1 MFVEKVKQIAP
12 CVMLLDFVHQTRAHN
27 IVFGLYLLNR
37 QKLI

>member
-12 CVMLLDFVHQTRAHN
+12 YVMLLDFVHQTRAHN
-27 IVFGLYLLNR
+27 TMFCLYLLNM